1 MRRATAALLGDCH
14 VGQISIHAL
23 HEESDPNRIQLC
35 HLIIISIHALHEESD
50 RGVGVHIVACLDIS
64 IHALHEESDFHV
76 SVTQLDIVLF
86 QSTLSMRRAT
96 QLAQATAQGDY
107 ISIHALHE
115 ESDRRVRGA
124 MLGFMGISIHAL
136 HEESDQNHHDKNA
149 DLEYFNPR
157 SP

>member
-14 VGQISIHAL
+14 VGQ
-23 HEESDPNRIQLC
+23 
-35 HLIIISIHALHEESD
+35 
-50 RGVGVHIVACLDIS
+50 IS

-96 QLAQATAQGDY
+96 GAYGAQCWDLWAFQSTLSMRRATKIITTKTQIWN

-115 ESDRRVRGA
+115 ESDETD
-124 MLGFMGISIHAL
+124 S
-136 HEESDQNHHDKNA
+136 S
-149 DLEYFNPR
+149 
-157 SP
+157 